1 MINPDSKGI
10 GALIGS
16 RAALSGTIVTP
27 STV

>member
-16 RAALSGTIVTP
+16 RAVSERHYRDPI
-27 STV
+27 TV